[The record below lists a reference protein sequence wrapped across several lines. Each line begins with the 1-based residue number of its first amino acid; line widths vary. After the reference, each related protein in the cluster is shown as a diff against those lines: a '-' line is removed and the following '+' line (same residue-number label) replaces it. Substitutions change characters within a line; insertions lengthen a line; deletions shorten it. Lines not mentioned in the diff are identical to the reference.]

1 MKFSFVNLYVKIG
14 CWMLLNLLLLG
25 LLCML
30 FGGYALF
37 GGGYDGVVSASL
49 FSARADSVLR
59 VVSANIQ
66 YCPVLEWKELVEQ
79 HVKRLPVRF
88 YIHTLDTESIHSPE
102 IPKSI
107 IEIAAKLPRATYSFC
122 PSPDVMFWDPL
133 GGTLFASAQE
143 NVEYGLPPVPPAIF
157 KHTSSPSTYWL
168 GRIMYVPDHNR
179 QIHTLLVVMASDRM
193 DGHGIFFDVSVIFFV
208 VFGALGVS
216 FLWWLPFVRHLSR
229 PLRRM
234 AKYAEV
240 MESCNFATVDKS
252 LLHDKD
258 FSGKRKDEI
267 GRLGHTLLSMML
279 RCSRMVTGQSQ
290 FIRHV
295 AHELNTPL
303 AKVQMGLGVL
313 ECRLEGEDRARVT
326 QVLTHIKKLS
336 VLTEEVLA
344 YLQAQVSM
352 GDPKKEDI
360 DLCPF
365 LSTLVQMQAPEGDV
379 HVEVESGLHLW
390 CGRSFLQRSVT
401 NLLRN
406 AQTYAGD
413 SGPVFVRAHS
423 LAESGEVCISVEDQ
437 GPGVPE
443 EDLPTL
449 LEPFFRGRLA
459 ASHPG
464 GTGLGL
470 TIVQYCTEACGGRIE
485 YGNRPEKGF
494 AVRLYFP
501 VEFQV

>member
-1 MKFSFVNLYVKIG
+1 MKFPLFNLYVKIG
-14 CWMLLNLLLLG
+14 CWMLLNLAFLG
-25 LLCML
+25 LLCVL
-30 FGGYALF
+30 IGGYALI
-37 GGGYDGVVSASL
+37 GREDDGVFSASL

-66 YCPVLEWKELVEQ
+66 YCPVLEWEELVEQ
-79 HVKRLPVRF
+79 HVRRLPVRF
-88 YIHTLDTESIHSPE
+88 YIHTLDTESIQSSE
-102 IPKSI
+102 IPEDI
-107 IEIAAKLPRATYSFC
+107 IKRASKLPRATYSFC
-122 PSPDVMFWDPL
+122 PSPEVMFWDPL
-133 GGTLFASAQE
+133 GGTLFASAKE

-157 KHTSSPSTYWL
+157 RHTSAPSTYWL

-193 DGHGIFFDVSVIFFV
+193 DGHGFFFDVGLIFFV
-208 VFGALGVS
+208 VLGVLGVS
-216 FLWWLPFVRHLSR
+216 FIWWLPFVRHLSR

-234 AKYAEV
+234 ARYAEA
-240 MESCNFATVDKS
+240 MEASNFTTVDKTV
-252 LLHDKD
+252 LHDRD
-258 FSGKRKDEI
+258 FSGKRRDEI
-267 GRLGHTLLSMML
+267 GRLGHALLSMML

-303 AKVQMGLGVL
+303 AKAQMGLGVL
-313 ECRLEGEDRARVT
+313 ECRLQGEDRARVT

-336 VLTEEVLA
+336 TLTEEVLT
-344 YLQAQVSM
+344 YLKAKASM
-352 GDPKKEDI
+352 GEPQKEDI

-365 LSTLVQMQAPEGDV
+365 LSTLVQMEAPNGDV
-379 HVEVESGLHLW
+379 HVEVEAGLHLW
-390 CGRSFLQRSVT
+390 SGRSFLQRSVS

-406 AQTYAGD
+406 ALTYAGKD
-413 SGPVFVRAHS
+413 GPIVVRATRS
-423 LAESGEVCISVEDQ
+423 TDCGDICISVEDQ
-437 GPGVPE
+437 GPGVPP

-470 TIVQYCTEACGGRIE
+470 TIVQYCTEACGGRLE
-485 YGNRPEKGF
+485 YGNREGKGF
-494 AVRLYFP
+494 AVRLCFP
-501 VEFQV
+501 AKAQA